1 MNSDFITRHRM
12 FIAELRRTALKVEL
26 SESHK
31 TKIVRSSII
40 SDEESARIQEEL
52 EAKFNELFG
61 NLDDSN

>member
-1 MNSDFITRHRM
+1 M

-26 SESHK
+26 SESRK
-31 TKIVRSSII
+31 TKIVRSSIV
-40 SDEESARIQEEL
+40 SDEESVRIQEEL